1 MNGPTKPVHPFYFLE
16 RHIQGFQE
24 GKVMQE
30 RRIHMIRQV
39 EHEKEGN
46 NNKVKQDYFTDKDR
60 KKKEA
65 KNHTVGGF

>member
-1 MNGPTKPVHPFYFLE
+1 
-16 RHIQGFQE
+16 
-24 GKVMQE
+24 MQE